1 MEFEIWAVSD
11 NYTKY
16 DQILQKY
23 ELKVITTKEKK
34 NNRIHIPYPQYKQKR
49 YIKIN
54 NLGEMLELAN
64 DLKKE
69 IIISDE
75 GLFITI
81 YDDYIE

>member
-11 NYTKY
+11 NYTEY

-34 NNRIHIPYPQYKQKR
+34 NNRINIPYSQYKQKR

-54 NLGEMLELAN
+54 NLGEMLELVS

-69 IIISDE
+69 IIVSNE